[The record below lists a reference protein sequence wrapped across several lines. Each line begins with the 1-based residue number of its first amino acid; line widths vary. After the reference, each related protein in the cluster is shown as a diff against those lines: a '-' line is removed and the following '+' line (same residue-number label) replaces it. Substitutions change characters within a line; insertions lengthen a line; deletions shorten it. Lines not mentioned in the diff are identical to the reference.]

1 MTRSLKI
8 RMTAMF
14 ICIALLCMLAGP
26 YAVTGFAAETLN
38 RRYTAVTRKMAAGN
52 PVTYE
57 SEMVLREDGSFTYS
71 VKISIPANPE
81 SPMFADGYDGTDT
94 VSGTYTL
101 SGSTLT
107 FTDEG
112 GTFDTGYAEEDR
124 ITVHGYISSFA
135 RMTGMS
141 EFTLD
146 KAENY
151 ADDLKAGKYELTA
164 EDYDASA
171 QMKMPML
178 FTIDTAAKTLN
189 TQDPREGKE
198 LANKGFGSY
207 TFDELTGVYTV
218 TYSADTAEGATAQ
231 FTYAEDSITFIS
243 AAYFGRARMDIRDE
257 NDNFIPYTAHKAK
270 EQAKFSDDLKAG
282 KYELTAED
290 YDASAQMKMPMLFT
304 IDTAAKTLNTQ
315 DPREGKELANKG
327 FGSYT
332 FDELT
337 GVYTVTYSADT
348 AEGATAQFTYA
359 EDSITFISAAYFG
372 RARMDIRDENNNFIP
387 YTAHAV
393 KDQTP
398 VCEFKEGR
406 YVGEY
411 NKVAMSGVGIRYEI
425 SAVFAG
431 GKYCYDVKVSLSNG
445 EYNDSDP
452 TKAGSYTVNGNSLV
466 FDADSPLESAEI
478 TGEGKLKIYGT
489 LSSFSFAPDHAE
501 LIWSENADPSEAD
514 EAAEAK
520 IYKITDGIQREY
532 STGSKE
538 DLLFTCEGDI
548 DKFTDLKFDG
558 VRTGKKYYSAVAG
571 STKVTVSG
579 EFLETLSD
587 GTHSI
592 SFVYTDGESENVKL
606 RKAGPDGT
614 YKDELPSGDYELKL
628 EDFDERAGVHRH
640 PCIIT
645 VDRDKETFIIHD
657 TDDTETD
664 KGSGTISFDSGTG
677 EYTFTYNAG
686 GPETQA
692 DPTSSFRYDNG
703 LAFTSAL
710 KLGRSSMNI
719 TDEDGRF
726 IPYTARP
733 VSAAGQDDS
742 GKSGTGSDI
751 PGKDDDR
758 SPATGYAAGAISV
771 AALAFVFCIAS
782 RRRK

>member
-151 ADDLKAGKYELTA
+151 A
-164 EDYDASA
+164 
-171 QMKMPML
+171 
-178 FTIDTAAKTLN
+178 
-189 TQDPREGKE
+189 
-198 LANKGFGSY
+198 
-207 TFDELTGVYTV
+207 
-218 TYSADTAEGATAQ
+218 
-231 FTYAEDSITFIS
+231 
-243 AAYFGRARMDIRDE
+243 
-257 NDNFIPYTAHKAK
+257 
-270 EQAKFSDDLKAG
+270 DDLKAG